1 MLKQNYEE
9 LKKRKKILSAVDVL
23 GSFDFLTYTIS
34 LDSLNLN
41 DIKILL
47 DVKNIS
53 QSEINYKYRKVF
65 CLAVHEYT
73 HFVDASSTIWGIN
86 HLYLMNE
93 AYLSS
98 DSYKR
103 DPEQFYKAKEFH
115 THIRKIK
122 YPKYYNF
129 IGKVENPFPWGANP
143 TMGLLF
149 GADGKLTD
157 EGIVFMRFYTISGEE
172 IARTP
177 ISAVSILEA
186 SAMANEIFSKVSF
199 VNMLNAKEDL
209 ILANKDLHDEVMSF
223 LYHKELTEYSACV
236 HILANQQQC
245 KDVLQAFYLVSL
257 LTRIVLNTAESVF
270 NKILELNIFKETF
283 QIKDEES
290 THYIRIKQGLIYKN
304 MGMLYYLLVSGLP
317 ENSYLTPDLAI
328 KGVSI
333 SLSKLGLDIDLI
345 KKSALKEFNKKC
357 DEIETT
363 QITPL
368 KKLSI
373 IARKNFNMIDIQKIS
388 LPFDK
393 LHLPRVI
400 LNDFD
405 EDDNIAE
412 ALMFPNEDNLLKD
425 FNIDESYSELAK
437 GVEWVYRFSES
448 CV

>member
-1 MLKQNYEE
+1 MLKKNYEE

-41 DIKILL
+41 DIKILS
-47 DVKNIS
+47 DVKNLS
-53 QSEINYKYRKVF
+53 QSETNYKYRKVSS
-65 CLAVHEYT
+65 LAVHEYT
-73 HFVDASSTIWGIN
+73 HFIDASSTIWGIN

-98 DSYKR
+98 DSYKK

-115 THIRKIK
+115 THITKIK
-122 YPKYYNF
+122 YPKYYNV
-129 IGKVENPFPWGANP
+129 IGKVGNPFPWGASP

-157 EGIVFMRFYTISGEE
+157 EGIVFMRFYTTSREE
-172 IARTP
+172 IARIP
-177 ISAVSILEA
+177 ISAVSVLEA
-186 SAMANEIFSKVSF
+186 SAMANEIFMKVDL
-199 VNMLNAKEDL
+199 VNALSVKEDF

-223 LYHKELTEYSACV
+223 LYNKELTEYSACV
-236 HILANQQQC
+236 HMLANQQQC

-257 LTRIVLNTAESVF
+257 ITKIVLNTTESAF
-270 NKILELNIFKETF
+270 YKIIELNIFKEIF
-283 QIKDEES
+283 KIKDEES

-304 MGMLYYLLVSGLP
+304 IGMLYYLLVSGLP
-317 ENSYLTPDLAI
+317 EKSYINPDSAM

-333 SLSKLGLDIDLI
+333 SLSKLGLDIDFI
-345 KKSALKEFNKKC
+345 KKSALEEFNKKC
-357 DEIETT
+357 DEILTT
-363 QITPL
+363 QIDPL
-368 KKLSI
+368 KQLSI
-373 IARKNFNMIDIQKIS
+373 IAKVNFNMIDITKPS

-393 LHLPRVI
+393 LHLPKVI

-412 ALMFPNEDNLLKD
+412 SLIFLNKNNLFKD
-425 FNIDESYSELAK
+425 YNIDESYIELTK

>member
-1 MLKQNYEE
+1 MLKKNYEE

-115 THIRKIK
+115 THITKIK

-129 IGKVENPFPWGANP
+129 IGKVGNPFPWGATP

-157 EGIVFMRFYTISGEE
+157 EGIVFMRFFTVSGDE

-186 SAMANEIFSKVSF
+186 SAMANEIFTKVSF
-199 VNMLNAKEDL
+199 VNMLNKEDL

-223 LYHKELTEYSACV
+223 LYNKELTEYSACV
-236 HILANQQQC
+236 HMLANQQQC

-257 LTRIVLNTAESVF
+257 ITKIVLNATESVF
-270 NKILELNIFKETF
+270 NKILELNIFKEIF
-283 QIKDEES
+283 QIKDEKS
-290 THYIRIKQGLIYKN
+290 IHYTRIKQGLIYKN

-317 ENSYLTPDLAI
+317 EESYVNPASAI

-333 SLSKLGLDIDLI
+333 SLSKLGLDIDFI
-345 KKSALKEFNKKC
+345 KKSACEEFNKKC

-368 KKLSI
+368 KRLSI
-373 IARKNFNMIDIQKIS
+373 IARKNFNMIDIQKAS

-393 LHLPRVI
+393 LHLPKVI

-405 EDDNIAE
+405 EDDNFAE
-412 ALMFPNEDNLLKD
+412 SLIFPNKNNLLKD
-425 FNIDESYSELAK
+425 FNIDESYSELTK